1 MKRIVSMLLAIVM
14 VFSNS
19 IVLFNALAEDDVL
32 AIYSGSTQADY
43 GFTPNCTFRIN
54 KVVGN
59 EFRGSFA
66 AENLSVYS
74 FDESVSGKIYYAEDS
89 FTCCFTVFFNNDRY
103 YSDMCI
109 TIYPLNGIADCECN
123 GSYHMESFKMT
134 GTVFDFS
141 DHLGK
146 ITDLYNL
153 YNEENMKTCMSLSYA
168 AYFDFEESNA
178 LIRNAMLEDEKYVTV
193 LTDEYINICIN
204 RGLETDNIF
213 TMNYSDTN
221 PNNVAFSITYRKPKD
236 NSNIV
241 DMFVVLRGTLDDEWQ
256 GNAQITGSSY
266 NNSIMHKNFEL
277 AKDSIKDYV
286 FRYYNTLKET
296 YSDVNLIITGHSRG
310 AAVANLY
317 AKEATDKLDN
327 NTIPDFNKVTAY
339 TFATPNVA
347 KYNNEMES
355 YTNIFNFCF
364 IEDVVPTVPL
374 TNPTSGW
381 NYWKYGVT
389 YCSNLSKM
397 ALPHKIV
404 SENAIKRI
412 HSGFWYWPNVRDY
425 YEKELNGVFDSSTTL
440 YNTIYDVLGGVKS
453 KDGYSRYMAKQNI
466 FNRIGTYPQLAPL
479 ICGAIFSN
487 VFAIGNAHSQETY
500 NNIIS
505 ISGSAT
511 FNRYTYLNC
520 TTDEY
525 FSISQRLIGNEAKLG
540 TFSSG
545 YNAIEVSL
553 LTCFYN
559 QNNNSNKLDWDIEDA
574 STWNGVI
581 WDSSGNVTEIDLA
594 YLDLDGS
601 LDLSNFS
608 SLQRVD
614 ISGNN
619 ITNID
624 VSGCSSLTS
633 LNVSANKIELLDI
646 SDCTSLTEFDCSF
659 NDLSTNGIDVSSNT
673 DLTSFICDGCSL
685 NSIDISSLVYLQEFS
700 CSFNSLTTLSLDNN
714 NALSSII
721 CCYNYLDTHEGSALY
736 NTLDDLMFDDVYVN
750 YYPQSVPDNAT
761 FNTAELNA
769 LKIFANIDSN
779 NSVLDW
785 LDEDGN
791 IDTNKLQNNVLFEY
805 DGNNYRIAAIDISEL
820 EITGSLDLTA
830 FAQLKELY
838 CSQTGI
844 TSVNVNNCTKLEIID
859 CSDSQLSMLT
869 LPSNSSDKNTPLY
882 KVMCENNHLDI
893 NIFTDDIIKYVTFK
907 AGSQLDYKHQ
917 IINASADEFDEN
929 DYNALCAFAN
939 QKDNLSSLDWD
950 LTAPGEWDYVNWK
963 LDTVSGKYKLLD
975 CYFDCL
981 DITGDIDLSGCTALE
996 YASFSGSDIETA
1008 KLPVLTEKRYAA
1020 GTVETASLGANENA
1034 FYDCPKLEAVVI
1046 SPLAEKI
1053 ESGAFYNC
1061 KALQAVYVPESVI
1074 SIADNSFGNCPNLT
1088 LAGADETTVSE
1099 YAFENSISFEEGY
1112 FLCARVNC
1120 QENTSGTF
1128 SAYYPIEDAQIIN
1141 GDTVC
1146 AQTDEY
1152 GFFTVFG
1159 LEDGQ
1164 YSYTVSYK
1172 FGFNVPLIASIS
1184 GGCKT
1189 VTPPIAMPAL
1199 NFNRDGYITVRDYTM
1214 LVRITQDSE
1223 DFKYYDINRDSVID
1237 DVEKNLFTG
1246 LWNMAASDVI
1256 SYNV

>member
-1 MKRIVSMLLAIVM
+1 MLII
-14 VFSNS
+14 S
-19 IVLFNALAEDDVL
+19 IVGTIICFTKTSYADDESLV
-32 AIYSGSTQADY
+32 YSGSTTASWGY
-43 GFTPNCTFRIN
+43 EPNCTFKLTAVKNNRFRGVFSVSNIGAYSFSEN
-54 KVVGN
+54 ISGAFYSSDHSFTCIFTVYFYEKRYYSNITLTAYPEEGYCDCFCEGSWHMENFRMYGARFIYGNNNSSITGN
-59 EFRGSFA
+59 EFYDENEMILCA
-66 AENLSVYS
+66 NLSSMIYDSQTRSS
-74 FDESVSGKIYYAEDS
+74 FVNKNKNYLVENHIETNSIKY
-89 FTCCFTVFFNNDRY
+89 NN
-103 YSDMCI
+103 
-109 TIYPLNGIADCECN
+109 
-123 GSYHMESFKMT
+123 
-134 GTVFDFS
+134 
-141 DHLGK
+141 
-146 ITDLYNL
+146 
-153 YNEENMKTCMSLSYA
+153 
-168 AYFDFEESNA
+168 
-178 LIRNAMLEDEKYVTV
+178 
-193 LTDEYINICIN
+193 YI
-204 RGLETDNIF
+204 L
-213 TMNYSDTN
+213 DTN
-221 PNNVAFSITYRKPKD
+221 SDNVAFAIMSIIESELTAKM
-236 NSNIV
+236 IV
-241 DMFVVLRGTLDDEWQ
+241 VVRGTYNDEWQ
-256 GNAQITGSSY
+256 GNMKITGDSY
-266 NNSIMHKNFEL
+266 DPNCTTHENFDE
-277 AKDSIKDYV
+277 ATDSIKNKV
-286 FRYYNTLKET
+286 KSYYNNLKKN
-296 YSDVNLIITGHSRG
+296 YKYVDLMITGHSRG

-317 AKEATDKLDN
+317 AKHAIDRINGADN
-327 NTIPDFNKVTAY
+327 DDIPLFHSVCAY
-339 TFATPNVA
+339 TFACPNVA
-347 KYNNEMES
+347 VYEPYMENYIS
-355 YTNIFNFCF
+355 IFNFEF
-364 IEDVVPTVPL
+364 FEDLIPTIPL
-374 TNPTSGW
+374 TKPTAGW
-381 NYWKYGVT
+381 NYWKYGKT
-389 YCSNLSKM
+389 LSAFLVDPK
-397 ALPHKIV
+397 
-404 SENAIKRI
+404 
-412 HSGFWYWPNVRDY
+412 
-425 YEKELNGVFDSSTTL
+425 LNGILTYKNKIIKNGYVDIIHKDFSEWNSVEQYYNKAIVGYYADDVLGVIPKYTTL
-440 YNTIYDVLGGVKS
+440 YNFACDATGVFKSNSLYRKQIALLNFKEKFGIYPSL
-453 KDGYSRYMAKQNI
+453 
-466 FNRIGTYPQLAPL
+466 NRIIIDACKNIESISG
-479 ICGAIFSN
+479 
-487 VFAIGNAHSQETY
+487 AHSQHTY
-500 NNIIS
+500 QNVINS
-505 ISGSAT
+505 FGDSL
-511 FNRYTYLNC
+511 F
-520 TTDEY
+520 DEY
-525 FSISQRLIGNEAKLG
+525 NYSNVIGNSNLMCLN
-540 TFSSG
+540 SSI
-545 YNAIEVSL
+545 YDITYCETEVSCL
-553 LTCFYN
+553 LNIYN
-559 QNNNSNKLDWDIEDA
+559 QSSNSNVLAWDA
-574 STWNGVI
+574 SNPSTFEGI
-581 WDSSGNVTEIDLA
+581 TWDSSGNVTEIDLA

-633 LNVSANKIELLDI
+633 LNVSDNKIELLDI
-646 SDCTSLTEFDCSF
+646 SDCTSLMEFDCSF

-685 NSIDISSLVYLQEFS
+685 NSIDISSLVDLQEFS

-769 LKIFANIDSN
+769 LKTFANIDSN

-805 DGNNYRIAAIDISEL
+805 DGSNYRIVAIDISEL

-869 LPSNSSDKNTPLY
+869 LPSNSGDKNTPLY

-929 DYNALCAFAN
+929 DYNALCTFAN

-1008 KLPVLTEKRYAA
+1008 KLPVLTEKLYTAN
-1020 GTVETASLGANENA
+1020 TVETVSLGANENA

-1172 FGFNVPLIASIS
+1172 FGFNVPLNASIS

-1189 VTPPIAMPAL
+1189 VTPPIAMPAF
-1199 NFNRDGYITVRDYTM
+1199 NFNRDGYITMRDYTM
-1214 LVRITQDSE
+1214 LVKITQDSE

-1237 DVEKNLFTG
+1237 NVEKNLFTG

>member
-1 MKRIVSMLLAIVM
+1 MKKIISFVL
-14 VFSNS
+14 S
-19 IVLFNALAEDDVL
+19 IVIFTSIIPNCAFASEQEVL
-32 AIYSGSTQADY
+32 AQYSGSTTASY
-43 GFTPNCTFRIN
+43 GYKPNCTFTVN
-54 KVVGN
+54 KIVDDK
-59 EFRGSFA
+59 FRGTFSA
-66 AENLSVYS
+66 TNLGIYNISQSVEGQVYENY
-74 FDESVSGKIYYAEDS
+74 DS
-89 FTCCFTVFFNNDRY
+89 FTCVFSLDSYYNTSFVITV
-103 YSDMCI
+103 
-109 TIYPLNGIADCECN
+109 YPFEGYCECISSGTWHFVDFRMN
-123 GSYHMESFKMT
+123 GTKLTFNTNSEISGNAEFDES
-134 GTVFDFS
+134 
-141 DHLGK
+141 
-146 ITDLYNL
+146 DLI
-153 YNEENMKTCMSLSYA
+153 MCMLLSSA
-168 AYFDFEESNA
+168 AYKKKYKNNQLIPLKECIVANEFDLDTENLRSYNYLDEDNNIDSNK
-178 LIRNAMLEDEKYVTV
+178 ND
-193 LTDEYINICIN
+193 
-204 RGLETDNIF
+204 
-213 TMNYSDTN
+213 
-221 PNNVAFSITYRKPKD
+221 VAFSITYRKID
-236 NSNIV
+236 ENNVDLIV
-241 DMFVVLRGTLDDEWQ
+241 VIRGSYNDEWI
-256 GNAQITGSSY
+256 GNAELTGETYDSAQKRHV
-266 NNSIMHKNFEL
+266 NFSI
-277 AKDSIKDYV
+277 AKDSIEKPIEQYLSQ
-286 FRYYNTLKET
+286 YLSQYQN
-296 YSDVNLIITGHSRG
+296 VNLIITGHSRG

-317 AKEATDKLDN
+317 AKEAIDQINGST
-327 NTIPDFNKVTAY
+327 TIDGIPNFNKVTAY
-339 TFATPNVA
+339 TFACPNVE
-347 KYNNEMES
+347 KYNDTMENYS
-355 YTNIFNFCF
+355 SIFNFCLC
-364 IEDVVPTVPL
+364 EDLVPTVPL
-374 TNPTSGW
+374 TYPSDGW
-381 NYWKYGVT
+381 NYWKYGIT
-389 YCSNLSKM
+389 YITDLDYKYFWNYTGIDNRNTRLSIY
-397 ALPHKIV
+397 AIHAAF
-404 SENAIKRI
+404 SEWNSVEEYYNKPI
-412 HSGFWYWPNVRDY
+412 GEDDDY
-425 YEKELNGVFDSSTTL
+425 TTL
-440 YNTIYDVLGGVKS
+440 YNFFSQTASEWKS
-453 KDGYSRYMAKQNI
+453 VNSKPELYIRINNLIKRTKRY
-466 FNRIGTYPQLAPL
+466 PE
-479 ICGAIFSN
+479 
-487 VFAIGNAHSQETY
+487 IGNLVKNIAKGADSVLAHLADVYEPTIE
-500 NNIIS
+500 N
-505 ISGSAT
+505 
-511 FNRYTYLNC
+511 FNHVDRNGVSLYRRYTYQNC
-520 TTDEY
+520 LYDFENKGH
-525 FSISQRLIGNEAKLG
+525 FADNINNQNSRAINDKSFNENEKTKLE
-540 TFSSG
+540 TI
-545 YNAIEVSL
+545 Y
-553 LTCFYN
+553 
-559 QNNNSNKLDWDIEDA
+559 NNNSNVLEWNLLDP
-574 STWNGVI
+574 STWEGITWNA
-581 WDSSGNVTEIDLA
+581 DGNVESIDLSFKNLSGE
-594 YLDLDGS
+594 LDLSGFSSLKS
-601 LDLSNFS
+601 LDLS
-608 SLQRVD
+608 
-614 ISGNN
+614 GNE
-619 ITNID
+619 ITGVTLSN
-624 VSGCSSLTS
+624 CSSLEEIDCSFNKLTS
-633 LNVSANKIELLDI
+633 LDL
-646 SDCTSLTEFDCSF
+646 SDCTSLTSV
-659 NDLSTNGIDVSSNT
+659 T
-673 DLTSFICDGCSL
+673 
-685 NSIDISSLVYLQEFS
+685 
-700 CSFNSLTTLSLDNN
+700 
-714 NALSSII
+714 
-721 CCYNYLDTHEGSALY
+721 CCYNYLDTHEGGTLY

-769 LKIFANIDSN
+769 LKTFANIDSN

-830 FAQLKELY
+830 FSQLKELY